1 MFLSSFNFIN
11 VSILYLKDH
20 RKLALCKCIVLP
32 LPAMLYPYAAYA
44 AVIPACAPASSAAL
58 RDFLTP
64 PRPRERRGTPVEP
77 LGRPRF
83 PDPLLLV
90 GVTKMR
96 DDYPAN

>member
-1 MFLSSFNFIN
+1 
-11 VSILYLKDH
+11 
-20 RKLALCKCIVLP
+20 
-32 LPAMLYPYAAYA
+32 MLYPYAAYA

-77 LGRPRF
+77 LGRPLF

-96 DDYPAN
+96 DDYPANQILNYKYRYETSFSSSTRKFI

>member
-1 MFLSSFNFIN
+1 
-11 VSILYLKDH
+11 
-20 RKLALCKCIVLP
+20 
-32 LPAMLYPYAAYA
+32 MLYPYAAYA

-77 LGRPRF
+77 LGRPLF
-83 PDPLLLV
+83 PEPLLLV

-96 DDYPAN
+96 DDYPANQITDMKLPFHLVQESFIYNEIN